1 MVAITFS
8 GLSILNLL
16 IWLILYMILIKFI
29 FCMIFIFV
37 QQIQLVFSFISKL
50 FLFWDLNY
58 FLHSIC
64 LLVLD
69 SDMKKQRC
77 SIHTNVKHLSN
88 MDIVV
93 FFFFFL
99 HVDYFHFFIL
109 VAFRKLW
116 LMIVI
121 LIDCLL
127 GFILI

>member
-69 SDMKKQRC
+69 SDMKKQRY

-93 FFFFFL
+93 FFGFFL

>member
-69 SDMKKQRC
+69 SDMKKQRY

-93 FFFFFL
+93 FFVFFL

>member
-16 IWLILYMILIKFI
+16 IWLILYTILIKFI

-69 SDMKKQRC
+69 SDMKKQRY

-93 FFFFFL
+93 FFVFFL

>member
-16 IWLILYMILIKFI
+16 ILFILYMILIKFI

-37 QQIQLVFSFISKL
+37 QQIQLAFSFISRL
-50 FLFWDLNY
+50 FLFWDFNY

-93 FFFFFL
+93 FFFFL
-99 HVDYFHFFIL
+99 HVDYFYFFIL

-127 GFILI
+127 GFMLI

>member
-16 IWLILYMILIKFI
+16 IWFILYMILIKFI

-69 SDMKKQRC
+69 SDMKKQRY

-93 FFFFFL
+93 FFVFFL

>member
-69 SDMKKQRC
+69 SDMKKQRY

-93 FFFFFL
+93 FFCFFL

>member
-69 SDMKKQRC
+69 SDMKKQRY

-93 FFFFFL
+93 FFFFL

>member
-16 IWLILYMILIKFI
+16 IRLILYMILIKFI

-69 SDMKKQRC
+69 SDMKKQRY

-93 FFFFFL
+93 FFVFFL

>member
-16 IWLILYMILIKFI
+16 IRLILYMILIKFI

-69 SDMKKQRC
+69 SDMKKQRY

-93 FFFFFL
+93 FFVFFL

-109 VAFRKLW
+109 VAFRKL
-116 LMIVI
+116 
-121 LIDCLL
+121 
-127 GFILI
+127 

>member
-69 SDMKKQRC
+69 SDMKKQRY

-93 FFFFFL
+93 FFWFFL

>member
-69 SDMKKQRC
+69 SDMKKQRY